1 MFDLYVFTFH
11 DDGRIYRSLSLLSP
25 QEVHQNGLVPEAV
38 LGEISAMLPSMTPD
52 QFEPNEAFVALLH
65 EVVQNHAPALPALQ
79 AEAKA
84 IGTGFVPLIDGRTAV
99 ETEGRTAVVTEEDLL
114 GQFEVVRG
122 EIVPNRYKPNPAY
135 RLLTDNG
142 PLQLPAPL
150 EEALLAAVRGRV
162 KSEK

>member
-11 DDGRIYRSLSLLSP
+11 DDGRLYRSLSLLSP
-25 QEVHQNGLVPEAV
+25 QEVHTHGLLPEAV
-38 LGEISAMLPSMTPD
+38 LGEISALLPSMTPD
-52 QFEPNEAFVALLH
+52 DFEPNEPFMALLH
-65 EVVQNHAPALPALQ
+65 EVVQNHAPALPELQ

-84 IGTGFVPLIDGRTAV
+84 VGTGFVPLVDGRTTEVTV
-99 ETEGRTAVVTEEDLL
+99 EDIL

-122 EIVPNRYKPNPAY
+122 EIVPTRYKPNPTY

-150 EEALLAAVRGRV
+150 EEAVLAAVRGKVR
-162 KSEK
+162 SEK